1 MYARLGLIAFS
12 GFALS
17 AICLGGAFA
26 LGGGHAVEGAVF
38 NFGDF
43 GLPLCSAAGQST
55 ATSRTLPWDGN
66 GDRVAVALAANTYY
80 RPGSGDQLVVKGDPR
95 IISHVYVR
103 DGVVGIDC
111 NPGRFF
117 LNRRQRVE
125 VTLPGRSF
133 RTFELRGSGNMQLA
147 NLSQAEAQILVKGS
161 GDVQA
166 DGKVDRLTI
175 EIAGSGNVTARG
187 TTDALDLDI
196 NGSGDAKLGSL
207 IAKNADVRVDG
218 SGNAEIAPRG
228 ATQVSIVSEG
238 SGDVTAEG
246 STDNLKVAVHGSGE
260 ARLGELSAKNADVHL
275 AGSGD
280 AEIAPYQ
287 SLNAGIAGS
296 GDVRL
301 RAEPGKLDA
310 SISGSGEIIHADGTT
325 EDRHSLR
332 ERHARSEEKALR
344 AAALDATTRDDE
356 ESSADLEQA
365 KARLEARIRARVARE
380 LDRADIGQGP
390 N

>member
-1 MYARLGLIAFS
+1 MYARLGLVALS

-26 LGGGHAVEGAVF
+26 LSGGNPVEGVVF
-38 NFGDF
+38 NFG
-43 GLPLCSAAGQST
+43 GGQPLCSAAGQST
-55 ATSRTLPWDGN
+55 ATSRTLPWNGD
-66 GDRVAVALAANTYY
+66 GDRVAVALAANSYY

-111 NPGRFF
+111 NPGGFF
-117 LNRRQRVE
+117 FGQAQRVE

-147 NLSQAEAQILVKGS
+147 SLSQPEAQILVKGS
-161 GDVQA
+161 GDIQA
-166 DGKVDRLTI
+166 DGKVDRLTVQ
-175 EIAGSGNVTARG
+175 IAGSGNVTASG
-187 TTDALDLDI
+187 TTDALDLGI
-196 NGSGDAKLGSL
+196 NGSGDAKLRGL
-207 IAKNADVRVDG
+207 VTKNADVRVDG

-228 ATQVSIVSEG
+228 ATLVSIVGEG

-246 STDNLKVAVHGSGE
+246 STDTLKVAMHGSGE
-260 ARLGELSAKNADVHL
+260 ARLGELSAKNVDVHI

-280 AEIAPYQ
+280 AEVAPSQ

-296 GDVRL
+296 GEVRL
-301 RAEPGKLDA
+301 RKEPGKLDV
-310 SISGSGEIIHADGTT
+310 SISGSGEIVHADGTT
-325 EDRHSLR
+325 QDRHSLR
-332 ERHARSEEKALR
+332 ERHVRSEEKALR
-344 AAALDATTRDDE
+344 AAALDATTHDDE
-356 ESSADLEQA
+356 EANADLERA
-365 KARLEARIRARVARE
+365 SARLEARIKARVARE
-380 LDRADIGQGP
+380 LDRADIGADT